1 MRHRLCLLPLLLLP
15 LLLAGCQ
22 REEPARTAYQLYFQE
37 ADLTCSA
44 GDSPFRTETV
54 YLYDS
59 ETDTSRR
66 LAEALLNELLKGP
79 ADETLKSTLPAGTSL
94 LSLEL
99 AGDRA
104 LVDLSASYESL
115 SGVALT
121 LADGAIA
128 MTLAQI
134 PEISSVQITAR
145 GRELAYRERQV
156 LNIRE
161 VLLTPEEDVISTVE
175 ARLYFL
181 NQEGSLIPETR
192 TLDLYEGDTQVSAVA
207 RALEEKP
214 EGRDLYSPLPEGFQV
229 KSVWLEEDICYVNL
243 SSALLEGLGESALQ
257 TALRALEDSL
267 SSLEAVEDAREACRK
282 LGMDHY
288 TFNFSG
294 QFVHAS
300 LNRDE
305 SYTELMYGGK
315 RQGLRDVE
323 LWPNGFAWLLRD
335 SEE

>member
-1 MRHRLCLLPLLLLP
+1 VKKGLCVLLLPLLLLT
-15 LLLAGCQ
+15 GCR

-37 ADLTCSA
+37 ADLTYSA
-44 GDSPFRTETV
+44 GDGAFRTETV
-54 YLYDS
+54 YLYDERT
-59 ETDTSRR
+59 ETARA
-66 LAEALLNELLKGP
+66 LAEALMKELLKGP

-207 RALEEKP
+207 RALEDKP
-214 EGRDLYSPLPEGFQV
+214 EGRDLLSPLPEGFQV
-229 KSVWLEEDICYVNL
+229 KSVWLEESICYVNL
-243 SSALLEGLGESALQ
+243 SSARLEGVEDALVQ
-257 TALRALEDSL
+257 TALRALENSL
-267 SSLEAVEDAREACRK
+267 QSLEAVEEVRFLTDGEFRRD
-282 LGMDHY
+282 LGP
-288 TFNFSG
+288 F
-294 QFVHAS
+294 
-300 LNRDE
+300 
-305 SYTELMYGGK
+305 
-315 RQGLRDVE
+315 
-323 LWPNGFAWLLRD
+323 
-335 SEE
+335 EEP